1 MSGNERRHS
10 EKPRSSILRV
20 QLNQD
25 QQLELAMIEQFGWE
39 LKFIRQPQFQKPIP
53 VVYDSETKRYAVL
66 KEDGSLDENPGFTI
80 RP

>member
-25 QQLELAMIEQFGWE
+25 QQLELAPYEVRVLE
-39 LKFIRQPQFQKPIP
+39 LP
-53 VVYDSETKRYAVL
+53 
-66 KEDGSLDENPGFTI
+66 
-80 RP
+80 